1 MIFECTRCQKTFDNK
16 THYNKHLGRK
26 IQCKEIINK
35 KLDED
40 VNDKLDI
47 SNPTLDTLNVGS
59 NTTSSSQYLGGIHI
73 QNNIFINSKENG
85 YKCLICN
92 IIYKHSQ
99 TLSNHKRLKHP
110 NYDTDIENI
119 NYNQNEKSEID
130 KSELDKFKELFMTQI
145 KKLEEKNKELD
156 NKNKQLELLVKTSK
170 SKNNTKNI
178 TNNNTTNTN
187 NGTINNINIV
197 QFGREDSSLLNKEEI
212 SKILYERGVD
222 GLLASIEVFHFNN
235 RLPQYKNIRLT
246 NLKSKYIDI
255 HNGTKWIKENQD
267 KVLNDTLEN
276 HTYHLQ
282 TICDDTGN
290 SKRIKNS
297 VKNIINDYSEV
308 NKLDTEDKKLTN
320 NKKTIKNISD
330 KKDDVKLF
338 IYNNSKLEEITQTE
352 IIDV

>member
-1 MIFECTRCQKTFDNK
+1 MRCQKTFDNK

-40 VNDKLDI
+40 VIDKLDI

-119 NYNQNEKSEID
+119 NYNQNEKSEI
-130 KSELDKFKELFMTQI
+130 EKFKELFMGKI
-145 KKLEEKNKELD
+145 KKLEE
-156 NKNKQLELLVKTSK
+156 KNKQLELLVKTSK
-170 SKNNTKNI
+170 SKTKNI
-178 TNNNTTNTN
+178 INNNTNNTTN

-197 QFGREDSSLLNKEEI
+197 QFGKLNNNLSYDDPNNVIYMTLLGSSYDKLLLR
-212 SKILYERGVD
+212 SP
-222 GLLASIEVFHFNN
+222 SI
-235 RLPQYKNIRLT
+235 
-246 NLKSKYIDI
+246 KS
-255 HNGTKWIKENQD
+255 
-267 KVLNDTLEN
+267 
-276 HTYHLQ
+276 
-282 TICDDTGN
+282 
-290 SKRIKNS
+290 S
-297 VKNIINDYSEV
+297 
-308 NKLDTEDKKLTN
+308 
-320 NKKTIKNISD
+320 
-330 KKDDVKLF
+330 
-338 IYNNSKLEEITQTE
+338 
-352 IIDV
+352 